1 MAKFSFTKSFSRI
14 TVNGQTYN
22 SVDEMPPDVRQKY
35 EQLMAKLKEDRDGN
49 GVPDILEGK
58 ATRGV
63 AGANSVVNVVK
74 TSKFIVNG
82 QERDI
87 SALPAEIQNLLPP
100 AARVDPLDAVA
111 ASQRDDRGA
120 RGNAIVLRLP
130 TLIAIVL
137 TAVVVTIAVM
147 WRMHH

>member
-1 MAKFSFTKSFSRI
+1 MANFSFSKSFSRI

-22 SVDEMPPDVRQKY
+22 SVDEMPPEVRAKY
-35 EQLMAKLKEDRDGN
+35 EEVMAKLKEDRDGN
-49 GVPDILEGK
+49 GIPDVFESPRDGS
-58 ATRGV
+58 T
-63 AGANSVVNVVK
+63 NVVNVTR

-87 SALPAEIQNLLPP
+87 SDLPAEIQSLLPP
-100 AARVDPLDAVA
+100 ATRADPLDAVA
-111 ASQRDDRGA
+111 ASQRDDEGR
-120 RGNAIVLRLP
+120 AIVLRLP

-147 WRMHH
+147 WRMHR

>member
-22 SVDEMPPDVRQKY
+22 SIEEMPPDVRQKY
-35 EQLMAKLKEDRDGN
+35 EQVMAKLKEDRDGN
-49 GVPDILEGK
+49 GIPDILEGK
-58 ATRGV
+58 A
-63 AGANSVVNVVK
+63 GAESNSVVNVVK

-82 QERDI
+82 KERDI
-87 SALPAEIQNLLPP
+87 HELPPEIQNLLPP

-111 ASQRDDRGA
+111 ASQRDDNRA
-120 RGNAIVLRLP
+120 DDAVTLRLP

>member
-22 SVDEMPPDVRQKY
+22 SVDEMPPDVRKTY

-49 GVPDILEGK
+49 GIPDILEGK
-58 ATRGV
+58 A
-63 AGANSVVNVVK
+63 AGAAAANSVVNVVK

-111 ASQRDDRGA
+111 AAQRDDRGA
-120 RGNAIVLRLP
+120 GGNAIVLRLP